1 VAGAPLRRDGWDG
14 DGRLWHF
21 AHALPLLVPE
31 LPGVVSP
38 SDVIHDL
45 RRGSYAAHFLLN
57 EAGLHY
63 EVRPRWPEDHFT
75 PAATVSE
82 GVR

>member
-1 VAGAPLRRDGWDG
+1 M
-14 DGRLWHF
+14 
-21 AHALPLLVPE
+21 PE